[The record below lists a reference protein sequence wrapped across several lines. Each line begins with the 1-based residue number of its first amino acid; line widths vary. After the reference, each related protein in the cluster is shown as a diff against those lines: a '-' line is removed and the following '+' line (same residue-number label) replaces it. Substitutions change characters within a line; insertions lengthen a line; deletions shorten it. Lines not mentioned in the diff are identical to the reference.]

1 MSRVAGNVAG
11 EKRLGRHL
19 IELVE
24 RNAYIRQPN
33 AERRK
38 LEKTNYKK
46 GWEVRLVLRNEAE
59 VEVARRLLEKSGLKA
74 GRPFPKARQWV
85 LPLYGRRMVDLV
97 NANADLRKRRA

>member
-1 MSRVAGNVAG
+1 MGSYVASD
-11 EKRLGRHL
+11 KRLERHL

-59 VEVARRLLEKSGLKA
+59 VEVARRLLEKSGPAMGAPTLRPED
-74 GRPFPKARQWV
+74 GRSRQCE
-85 LPLYGRRMVDLV
+85 R
-97 NANADLRKRRA
+97 